1 MQLSIFWKGVLGSM
15 NVLITSASRK
25 VDLVKTFQRA
35 VGEFGNGRV
44 IAVDISPFSPA
55 LYVADSARLVSRSD
69 DPQFLDEILSL
80 CRQEE
85 IKVLVPT
92 RDEELPVF
100 AEAKGRF
107 ADAGV
112 TIMVAEPEVI
122 RTCQD
127 KSLFSSFCASNGFE
141 VPKVYKTPNEVGESD
156 FPVFVRGC
164 MSKGSRSAFRVD
176 NARQLQYICDSV
188 AGPLIQEFVI
198 SKEYTIDLFADFQ
211 GRVIS
216 VVPRERI
223 SVVSGESFISR
234 TTKSWDLINAAVK
247 IAEELKLI
255 GHNTIQCFFDG
266 TVVKFIEVNP
276 RFGGAAALG
285 FAAGACT
292 PLFLLRICQGEK
304 LQPAIG
310 NFQGDLAM
318 LRYTQDMFRT
328 LESLSEAKRL
338 D

>member
-1 MQLSIFWKGVLGSM
+1 M

-35 VGEFGNGRV
+35 VGEVGNGRV
-44 IAVDISPFSPA
+44 IAVDISPLSPA

-69 DPQFLDEILSL
+69 DPQFLDEILTL

-92 RDEELPVF
+92 RDEELPLF

-122 RTCQD
+122 STCQD

-141 VPKVYKTPNEVGESD
+141 VPKVYRSPDEIGESD
-156 FPVFVRGC
+156 FPVFVRGH

-188 AGPLIQEFVI
+188 AESDSGACHLKGIHDRSVCGLSGARHFGGARGSVSWSCRESHLSLERRSHGI
-198 SKEYTIDLFADFQ
+198 S
-211 GRVIS
+211 
-216 VVPRERI
+216 
-223 SVVSGESFISR
+223 
-234 TTKSWDLINAAVK
+234 INAAVK
-247 IAEELKLI
+247 IAEELRLI

-304 LQPAIG
+304 LQPVIG
-310 NFQGDLAM
+310 NFQNDLAM

-328 LESLSEAKRL
+328 VESLSEFKCL